1 MMKPILKLMSVALVT
16 TLLIL
21 TTFSPYY
28 TIKVQAVDFEKIKG
42 SISDL
47 GDSANDKL
55 NKAGDKTKEV
65 GGKAKDKAVEVGG
78 KAYDNASKAY
88 DSASALASEV
98 GINIKNYMIVIKDI

>member
-55 NKAGDKTKEV
+55 R
-65 GGKAKDKAVEVGG
+65 
-78 KAYDNASKAY
+78 
-88 DSASALASEV
+88 L
-98 GINIKNYMIVIKDI
+98 